1 MAKLV
6 SKTYGDALFELAVEE
21 NRLDEFVEEV
31 SSLIDILKEN
41 DELTKLLNHP
51 KISKQEKAQVVEEI
65 FGGKISRELLGL
77 MNMIVQKD
85 RNNEMI
91 GIFEYFV
98 AEVKE
103 YKNIGTAYVTTAVE
117 LSDVQKSQIEK
128 RLLETTKYVKID
140 INYAIVPDETGQV
153 VDDTIDG
160 LVNGKINVFSGS
172 FTGVNPYDEND
183 RIDLSTPFIENEK
196 SSSPAFC
203 YVLDDVIT
211 VLP

>member
-140 INYAIVPDETGQV
+140 INYAIDKDLIGGMVIRIGDRV
-153 VDDTIDG
+153 VDSSIKTKIYELTKELTKIQ
-160 LVNGKINVFSGS
+160 LVS
-172 FTGVNPYDEND
+172 
-183 RIDLSTPFIENEK
+183 
-196 SSSPAFC
+196 
-203 YVLDDVIT
+203 
-211 VLP
+211 

>member
-103 YKNIGTAYVTTAVE
+103 YKHIGTAYVTTAVE

-128 RLLETTKYVKID
+128 RLL
-140 INYAIVPDETGQV
+140 
-153 VDDTIDG
+153 
-160 LVNGKINVFSGS
+160 
-172 FTGVNPYDEND
+172 
-183 RIDLSTPFIENEK
+183 
-196 SSSPAFC
+196 
-203 YVLDDVIT
+203 
-211 VLP
+211 